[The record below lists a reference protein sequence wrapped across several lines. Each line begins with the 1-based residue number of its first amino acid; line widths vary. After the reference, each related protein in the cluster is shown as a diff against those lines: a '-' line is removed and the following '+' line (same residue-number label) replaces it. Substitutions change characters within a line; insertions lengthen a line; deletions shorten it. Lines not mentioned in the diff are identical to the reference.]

1 VKFLRKNGILI
12 VSALFIFIVAIAS
25 GSYLGFIYTKPE
37 VITAQN
43 IEIARQ
49 LNEQFLLAQEDI
61 DQGRND
67 LALAR
72 YEYIYRVDP
81 NFPGV
86 EEQIEQ
92 VRSTNSAPQSTLIP
106 SPTATPGITPTPTQ
120 DLRPLDELFTET
132 QKFARSED
140 WQGCINTILQIR
152 QANLDYQPVDID
164 GLLYLCLRQRGMK
177 KIQVDGNLEGG
188 IYDLALVEKIGPL
201 DSAAYG
207 IQNVAR
213 LYLYGLSFWDVY
225 PEKAIYYFSQ
235 VVAAMPS
242 MHDASGWTAA
252 ARYRAALLQYAAS
265 LSNQGDWCAA
275 QSQYEMA
282 LSAGS
287 DDQLLKDFE
296 FAKNKCNPPIASP
309 PATTQPP
316 VVTAENTPI
325 PSPVASETIEPPPAI
340 TEAPPPITEPPV
352 TQPPTEPPPVET
364 TVPPVPSEP
373 PYP

>member
-1 VKFLRKNGILI
+1 
-12 VSALFIFIVAIAS
+12 
-25 GSYLGFIYTKPE
+25 
-37 VITAQN
+37 
-43 IEIARQ
+43 
-49 LNEQFLLAQEDI
+49 
-61 DQGRND
+61 
-67 LALAR
+67 
-72 YEYIYRVDP
+72 
-81 NFPGV
+81 
-86 EEQIEQ
+86 
-92 VRSTNSAPQSTLIP
+92 
-106 SPTATPGITPTPTQ
+106 
-120 DLRPLDELFTET
+120 LRPLDELFTET

-316 VVTAENTPI
+316 VVTSENTPI